1 MQKHF
6 LSEDLL
12 SRDETYREFTLIRGQ
27 CLAAYAFLENSLV
40 SLFAHLMGTSRDFA
54 GVSFFKMNNARARN
68 ATLERL
74 LKKRHGST
82 HNIFWNSYGE
92 QLRGLDAKRNNIV
105 HWATRSEYISG
116 PPISK
121 VVLVP
126 PNYEDGN
133 ENTPEIRLENLIE
146 FIERC
151 DFLAR
156 LTEMFLFILGSRLAF
171 VNRDEANKIL
181 PTWIEIFQ
189 NPIAYP
195 PPEAHP
201 LCRKH

>member
-1 MQKHF
+1 MRINSK
-6 LSEDLL
+6 SEDLL
-12 SRDETYREFTLIRGQ
+12 SRDETIREFTLFRGQ
-27 CLAAYAFLENSLV
+27 CLVAYAAVENSLV
-40 SLFAHLMGTSRDFA
+40 SLFAHLMGTTRDYA

-74 LKKRHGST
+74 LKKRHSST
-82 HNIFWNSYGE
+82 HNIFWNSYSE
-92 QLRGLDAKRNNIV
+92 QLQGLDAKRNKIV
-105 HWATRSEYISG
+105 HWAMKTVYEGG
-116 PPISK
+116 PLVSR
-121 VVLVP
+121 VLLIP

-133 ENTPEIRLENLIE
+133 ENTPEMELENLIE

-151 DFLAR
+151 YFLTH

-181 PTWIEIFQ
+181 LTWQEIFQ
-189 NPIAYP
+189 KPIAYP

-201 LCRKH
+201 LYRKY

>member
-1 MQKHF
+1 MRINSI
-6 LSEDLL
+6 SEDLL
-12 SRDETYREFTLIRGQ
+12 SRDETFREFTLIRGQ
-27 CLAAYAFLENSLV
+27 CLVAYAFVENSLV
-40 SLFAHLMGTSRDFA
+40 SLFAHLMGTTRDYA

-74 LKKRHGST
+74 LKKRHGSA
-82 HNIFWNSYGE
+82 HNIFWNSYSE

-105 HWATRSEYISG
+105 HWATKSENISG
-116 PPISK
+116 QPISR
-121 VVLVP
+121 VVLIP

-133 ENTPEIRLENLIE
+133 ENTPEIELENLIE

-156 LTEMFLFILGSRLAF
+156 LTEMFLFILGTRLAY

-181 PTWIEIFQ
+181 STWQEIFQ
-189 NPIAYP
+189 RPIAYP

-201 LCRKH
+201 LYRKH